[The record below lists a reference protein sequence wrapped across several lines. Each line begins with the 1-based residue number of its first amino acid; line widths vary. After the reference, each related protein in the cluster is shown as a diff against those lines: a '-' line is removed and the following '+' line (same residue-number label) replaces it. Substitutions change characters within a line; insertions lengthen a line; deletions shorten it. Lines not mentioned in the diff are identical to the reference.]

1 MSGNQGRRQSEG
13 TPRPGSRS
21 NNRRATAQLRDRA
34 VREFNAATQ
43 RGLAGVPVGEET
55 QPVFVQFLHGG
66 LNELMAVS
74 DPEARLPEATHN
86 LEGFASNLAVETRR
100 RSLATVTLAV
110 FTAIREHTCP
120 LWPFC

>member
-1 MSGNQGRRQSEG
+1 M
-13 TPRPGSRS
+13 
-21 NNRRATAQLRDRA
+21 
-34 VREFNAATQ
+34 REFNAATR
-43 RGLAGVPVGEET
+43 RGLAGVPVAEET